1 MDVVAVP
8 ETIQEKLGSKGAND
22 LIWLINQII
31 TKQRLS
37 IEHVELRFE
46 HLLSREIGKLR
57 IEFKT
62 DLSKLREEIALLDK
76 RVAENNANLIKWMFI
91 FWVGQVGVMI
101 GILFAFFK

>member
-62 DLSKLREEIALLDK
+62 DLSKLREKLPKIPLPYGK
-76 RVAENNANLIKWMFI
+76 KSHY
-91 FWVGQVGVMI
+91 
-101 GILFAFFK
+101 

>member
-62 DLSKLREEIALLDK
+62 DLSKLREKLPKIPLLYGK
-76 RVAENNANLIKWMFI
+76 KWPKIPLLYGEKWPKLMFLY
-91 FWVGQVGVMI
+91 G
-101 GILFAFFK
+101 KK